1 MVAFACIS
9 ATYLCIKVAIMSL
22 PAQHEQICTIALLFR
37 RKLVMTFD
45 VPKRLFA
52 TVPDYVAEALDER
65 AKREG
70 RSTSNL
76 IAFILEKSVQQDVE
90 QPEDDSAS

>member
-1 MVAFACIS
+1 MPI
-9 ATYLCIKVAIMSL
+9 
-22 PAQHEQICTIALLFR
+22 
-37 RKLVMTFD
+37 D

-52 TVPDYVAEALDER
+52 TVPDYVAESLDER

-76 IAFILEKSVQQDVE
+76 VAFILEQAVQQELEHLDE
-90 QPEDDSAS
+90 SPKDDSNGGDR

>member
-1 MVAFACIS
+1 MP
-9 ATYLCIKVAIMSL
+9 L
-22 PAQHEQICTIALLFR
+22 
-37 RKLVMTFD
+37 D

-52 TVPDYVAEALDER
+52 TVPDYVADALDQR

-76 IAFILEKSVQQDVE
+76 VAFLLEQEVSKEQAEKSSE
-90 QPEDDSAS
+90 LPTEAK

>member
-1 MVAFACIS
+1 MPI
-9 ATYLCIKVAIMSL
+9 
-22 PAQHEQICTIALLFR
+22 
-37 RKLVMTFD
+37 D

-52 TVPDYVAEALDER
+52 TVPDYVAESLDER

-76 IAFILEKSVQQDVE
+76 VAFILEQAVQQELE
-90 QPEDDSAS
+90 QSGELSKDDGKGGDREE